1 MVRQAHWTCVKVR
14 VRGRY
19 HGDLST
25 SEETSSLCS
34 DYFYRILF
42 FSFTNIN
49 RDHHHNFGLHFGSPS
64 AFGTRHSFSALL
76 PTTHTRSFLFGS
88 VMHFT
93 RRISATIAA
102 ITVLISISVLAVI
115 SIGEG
120 FKVLIERRDDIDLA
134 RMDGTVASLSMRRRQ
149 STPASV
155 IDSFVGAISSV
166 AGMLAGV
173 GSLPSDVVHDMGESL
188 PSPPTGTINLGMAN
202 FGGAG
207 ISSSAV
213 AHDVM
218 GVLGETS
225 PPIGSVV
232 EVATSVVGG
241 ILATASEASNVGVL
255 GNSVGSL
262 LSSSSSSAASPLSSI
277 SSLPAMTSSGF
288 GNNPSSASSSG
299 GGVTSIPQM
308 SSRSG
313 SGSMIRSSSSAVR
326 NILSSATNATAVD
339 PTVPPH
345 NSTTLAKPI
354 VTTNP
359 LNTTL
364 PMMQNGTNSTAP
376 RPMNTTLCTTLP
388 LLTTS
393 CPVPVTE
400 TCTVTETWHST
411 HYAETATLFSFMSI
425 VTVTCTETI
434 KAYPTD
440 SPLVELESEGR
451 TVICDD
457 GSFVKSEEEC
467 QSNSGS
473 GSAAR
478 TRYSYSSPIPAAPT
492 SSSPIDYVMY
502 MITNGSSRASSTP
515 KASSIPSFTVS
526 LPSKSMIIPPVLSGT
541 SGLETIMCKDGSLV
555 AATMDCLNGL
565 ADKSTSSVLSSK
577 SAGAVHVGRNM
588 PQRRITSAK
597 ATDHHPK
604 SAHSITKVPSYPTP
618 ISKPK
623 GANSVTLT
631 SQVKQIESKPANK
644 GAKAWRIAEEE
655 GGNVKK

>member
-1 MVRQAHWTCVKVR
+1 MKVR

-478 TRYSYSSPIPAAPT
+478 T
-492 SSSPIDYVMY
+492 
-502 MITNGSSRASSTP
+502 SRASSTP